1 MQSPSLRLLERRF
14 LPSPMR
20 LLAWGIATAGICC
33 VAFVSWYWV
42 SHALAS
48 GWTSTDIHNYI
59 LGGLRLNAGHPFY
72 GYGPGDER
80 ILLTDPGT
88 DYPIYSPP
96 LIGVVFRLVVLLP
109 ANGLYIWWA
118 IMDLLEIVA
127 VVVLVRRATL
137 ATGLVLIPLSISIG
151 SAMEYG
157 NVDCL
162 LVAGLVLAW
171 WWMTRGHD
179 NWAALAIAVLASIK
193 LTPVILVLWL
203 IVTGRTRPAAIAIG
217 CGVAFAVV
225 AMAGTEPL
233 IFAKFYE
240 VTTANFAGA
249 YGLQTPSAWA
259 RAIGAPAEIAAL
271 MPRMILVGGAVL
283 MWLARRRPALAWSI
297 GALLMWL
304 GSPVADLQTPA
315 LALVALAPL
324 AWPMTGRQGT
334 EQSEAGADRSAEKH
348 HGRTETPAPGTLG
361 AETTP

>member
-1 MQSPSLRLLERRF
+1 VHSSSLGVLDRRL

-20 LLAWGIATAGICC
+20 LLAWGTAAVGICC
-33 VAFVSWYWV
+33 VASVTWYWV

-80 ILLTDPGT
+80 ILLSDPGT

-109 ANGLYIWWA
+109 SNGLYVWWA

-127 VVVLVRRATL
+127 IVVLLRRATL

-151 SAMEYG
+151 CAMEYG

-162 LVAGLVLAW
+162 LVAGLLLAW

-179 NWAALAIAVLASIK
+179 NWAAVTIAVLASIK
-193 LTPVILVLWL
+193 LTPVILVWWL
-203 IVTGRTRPAAIAIG
+203 IVTGRWRAAAIAIG
-217 CGVAFAVV
+217 CGLAFAVV
-225 AMAGTEPL
+225 AAAGTEPS
-233 IFAKFYE
+233 IFAKFYD
-240 VTTANFAGA
+240 VTTANMAGA
-249 YGLQTPSAWA
+249 YGLVTPSAWA
-259 RAIGAPAEIAAL
+259 RDIGVPVDIAAL
-271 MPRMILVGGAVL
+271 LPRGILVVGAVA
-283 MWLARRRPALAWSI
+283 MWAARRRPGVAWSI
-297 GALLMWL
+297 GAVLMWL

-315 LALVALAPL
+315 LVLVALAPL
-324 AWPMTGRQGT
+324 AWRMTGSRGI
-334 EQSEAGADRSAEKH
+334 EPSDAVDAPDLS
-348 HGRTETPAPGTLG
+348 APGSRTGRRDLAPLG
-361 AETTP
+361 AQTLP